1 MNPWLTIIGV
11 GDDGLAGLN
20 AANLAM
26 VNSAT
31 TIFGS
36 IRIVSQQNFP
46 GVAVH
51 NWEDGYEAT
60 LAKLMARRGQPTVL
74 LATGDPMHF
83 GIGATLSEKLS
94 TNEIESIPNL
104 SAFSL
109 AASRLKWP
117 LQTVACISLHGRPV
131 AALSR
136 YLAPRVRILALTSLG
151 QTVAEAAALLV
162 SSGYGRSRMTVLE
175 HMGGPKERLVEL
187 LPLEVSGQSFADL
200 NTLAI
205 ECDSAPST
213 NFLGSSP
220 GLPDDAFHH
229 DGQLTKREVRAATL
243 SQLQPFPGA
252 VLWDVGAGCGSIAIE
267 WMRAAPA
274 AKAIAIEENPA
285 RIAMIETNATA
296 LGVPELRIVKGQAPA
311 ALSGLPEPDA
321 VFIGGGITDAGVFDA
336 AFTALK
342 PGGILVANA
351 VTIEGE
357 ARLLELARRHKGGLS
372 RIAVSR
378 AEPVGNYTA
387 FKPMMP
393 VTTLTIRKTRPE

>member
-94 TNEIESIPNL
+94 TNEIASIPNL

-220 GLPDDAFHH
+220 GLPDDAFQH

-285 RIAMIETNATA
+285 RIAMIEANATA

-311 ALSGLPEPDA
+311 ALSGLSEPDA

>member
-1 MNPWLTIIGV
+1 MCEL
-11 GDDGLAGLN
+11 
-20 AANLAM
+20 
-26 VNSAT
+26 
-31 TIFGS
+31 
-36 IRIVSQQNFP
+36 
-46 GVAVH
+46 
-51 NWEDGYEAT
+51 
-60 LAKLMARRGQPTVL
+60 
-74 LATGDPMHF
+74 
-83 GIGATLSEKLS
+83 
-94 TNEIESIPNL
+94 
-104 SAFSL
+104 AFSL

-220 GLPDDAFHH
+220 GLPDDAFQQ